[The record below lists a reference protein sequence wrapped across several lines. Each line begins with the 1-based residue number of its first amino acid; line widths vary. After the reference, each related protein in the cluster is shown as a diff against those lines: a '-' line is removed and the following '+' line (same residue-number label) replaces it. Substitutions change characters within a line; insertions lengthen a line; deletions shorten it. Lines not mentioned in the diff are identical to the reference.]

1 MDRAAPSPGAVPL
14 IVVEDNRLLREG
26 IVAIL
31 ERHADLDVVAV
42 AEDADTALARVSESM
57 ARVVLVD
64 AGLGDGDSHDLVEH
78 IAREFPNARV
88 VVMDVLLDAEEVI
101 EFVKRGA
108 SGFVVKNG
116 SIEAFVETVRAV
128 AEGGNVLPPALT
140 ATLFSHVASQVT
152 ARSGSGA
159 DTAADIQ
166 MTPREREVIELI
178 AEGLSN
184 KAIAKELRVSTHT
197 VKSHVRNILEKLSL
211 HSRLQVAAYVHR
223 AEASEDN
230 PG

>member
-1 MDRAAPSPGAVPL
+1 MDRGAASPGVIPL

-26 IVAIL
+26 IVTIL
-31 ERHADLDVVAV
+31 ERHADLEVVGV
-42 AEDADTALARVSESM
+42 AEDTDTALARISDNM

-78 IAREFPNARV
+78 IAREFPEARV
-88 VVMDVLLDAEEVI
+88 VVMDVLLDAEDVI

-108 SGFVVKNG
+108 SGFVVKSG
-116 SIEAFVETVRAV
+116 SIEAFVKTVRLV
-128 AEGGNVLPPALT
+128 AEGGNVLPPVLT
-140 ATLFSHVASQVT
+140 ATLFSHVASEAT
-152 ARSGSGA
+152 TRSGSA
-159 DTAADIQ
+159 TATDIR
-166 MTPREREVIELI
+166 MTQREREVVELI
-178 AEGLSN
+178 AKGSSN

-223 AEASEDN
+223 AEAAGEEPD
-230 PG
+230 

>member
-1 MDRAAPSPGAVPL
+1 
-14 IVVEDNRLLREG
+14 
-26 IVAIL
+26 
-31 ERHADLDVVAV
+31 
-42 AEDADTALARVSESM
+42 
-57 ARVVLVD
+57 
-64 AGLGDGDSHDLVEH
+64 
-78 IAREFPNARV
+78 
-88 VVMDVLLDAEEVI
+88 
-101 EFVKRGA
+101 
-108 SGFVVKNG
+108 
-116 SIEAFVETVRAV
+116 V

-152 ARSGSGA
+152 ARSGPGA
-159 DTAADIQ
+159 AADIQ